1 MRASG
6 YHPAKPRTS
15 LVKRKK
21 QNNLLGDELQRT
33 GASCKNVMDMI
44 WYSTVHLAPD
54 ASMLRV
60 RGGWGGCECAQW
72 SS

>member
-1 MRASG
+1 
-6 YHPAKPRTS
+6 
-15 LVKRKK
+15 VKRKK

-44 WYSTVHLAPD
+44 WYSTVHVAPD

-60 RGGWGGCECAQW
+60 RGGWGGCERAVEFLDGNPARLVCR
-72 SS
+72 S